1 MGKLYWK
8 RIYEPAETQDGFR
21 ILVDRLWPRGI
32 AKASASLGDW
42 AKDIA
47 PSSELR
53 KAYHA
58 GEIDYG
64 YFSAMYA
71 KELAEN
77 QASQKFLD
85 TIKAK
90 LQVGNVTLLYAVKEP
105 AKSHIP
111 TLQEFIKKRL

>member
-1 MGKLYWK
+1 
-8 RIYEPAETQDGFR
+8 
-21 ILVDRLWPRGI
+21 
-32 AKASASLGDW
+32 
-42 AKDIA
+42 
-47 PSSELR
+47 
-53 KAYHA
+53 
-58 GEIDYG
+58 
-64 YFSAMYA
+64 MYA